1 MWSVDL
7 TTVSVSHDEKKPQM
21 EVSEGKK
28 KKKQKKHGTHQI

>member
-21 EVSEGKK
+21 KVSEEKEEAEETW
-28 KKKQKKHGTHQI
+28 HTPNIN